1 MRYVILNK
9 NMSCKEKKSRKKYI
23 EKVTNMYF
31 IPYDIDGGIEFKSI
45 PSTCIDCLF
54 IVGHNFS
61 VRDYLKNKVVAEQN
75 IVIVSC
81 EFDISNVIKEGKI
94 IYVSHTN
101 NGKTEYY
108 DGTEWNLNFNISK
121 EELKIINAKGL
132 FMEKVKKYFRRII

>member
-1 MRYVILNK
+1 MRYIVLNEK
-9 NMSCKEKKSRKKYI
+9 TSYKEMQSRKKYI

-45 PSTCIDCLF
+45 PSTSIDCLF

-61 VRDYLKNKVVAEQN
+61 VKYYLKNNIVPEKN

-81 EFDISNVIKEGKI
+81 GFVIDNAIKEGKT
-94 IYVSHTN
+94 IYLSHTN
-101 NGKTEYY
+101 EGKTEYY

-121 EELKIINAKGL
+121 EELKIINLKGS
-132 FMEKVKKYFRRII
+132 FMEKVSKVFRRST